1 MKYVV
6 APPSLLRK
14 TLAVVSFALLIST
27 LSTQQSFAVD
37 AGPTF
42 KTVSSGE
49 HFTCGLT
56 TTGDVYCWGAN
67 DRSQLGTSAV
77 SEFSTPNKVYRISNA
92 LEIAAGR
99 DFACARLSDGG
110 VACWGR
116 GDLGQTGDGI
126 DTKIDRIFATRV
138 HSVNTAIG
146 ITAGASHAC
155 VLLSDKTVKCWGENQ
170 LYQLG
175 NEISKIETMPVLV
188 EGVFGIKQISSGS
201 NHTCGLSDA
210 GFAYCWGDNKF
221 GQLGIG
227 TMLTLK
233 SKPSVVLGAKKI
245 ITIQL
250 GYDTSC
256 ASVETSGF
264 TCWGLG
270 IDGQLAETDR
280 FNRSLPVPM
289 TLATLTESATALVS
303 VSMGRT
309 KACGLMN
316 TAKSNL
322 MYCWGT
328 TVATDPTS
336 GSAATS
342 VSLGSDHG
350 CLVTT
355 TGTVQCWGWN
365 HKGQLGI
372 GTQANTVSKIAMV
385 SGFPDWTYWINTW
398 SIVYEDNL
406 GLLTWTGGTGKYL
419 VTIDGKGIVCETLLG
434 VKTCKFGPLE
444 SNKTYTGTILAQ
456 NTPLSNSRTA
466 NISFTTGNLT
476 TALDQYT
483 ADQAAAAKVIK
494 EKADL
499 VKAEEFL
506 AALSK
511 QIDQAL
517 KVEASAVS
525 NFTRD
530 DALSNKYFAILE
542 AADANVANTTIE
554 IKKMIATLESLVVRI
569 IKKIGT

>member
-1 MKYVV
+1 MKSVFVV
-6 APPSLLRK
+6 PNLFRK
-14 TLAVVSFALLIST
+14 TIAVVSFTLLIST
-27 LSTQQSFAVD
+27 LSTQQSLAVD

-77 SEFSTPNKVYRISNA
+77 SEFSTPNKVYRISDA

-99 DFACARLSDGG
+99 DFACARLADGG

-116 GDLGQTGDGI
+116 GDLGQAGDGI

-146 ITAGASHAC
+146 IAAGASHAC

-170 LYQLG
+170 LYQVG

-188 EGVFGIKQISSGS
+188 EGVSGIKQISSGA

-210 GFAYCWGDNKF
+210 GFVYCWGDNKF

-227 TMLTLK
+227 TMQTLK
-233 SKPSVVLGAKKI
+233 SKPSVVLGVKKVVSV
-245 ITIQL
+245 QL
-250 GYDTSC
+250 GYDSSC
-256 ASVETSGF
+256 ASVEASGF
-264 TCWGLG
+264 TCWGWG

-289 TLATLTESATALVS
+289 TLSTLTESATALVS

-365 HKGQLGI
+365 HKGQLGS
-372 GTQANTVSKIAMV
+372 GTQSNAVSKIAMV

-398 SIVYEDNL
+398 SMKYEDNL
-406 GLLTWTGGTGKYL
+406 GLLNWTGGTGKYL
-419 VTIDGKGIVCETLLG
+419 VTIDGKGIVCETLSG

-444 SNKTYTGTILAQ
+444 SNTTYTGTILAQ

-466 NISFTTGNLT
+466 NVSFTTGNLT
-476 TALDQYT
+476 TALDQY
-483 ADQAAAAKVIK
+483 AIDQAAAAKIIK

-506 AALSK
+506 ASLSK
-511 QIDQAL
+511 QIESARQ
-517 KVEASAVS
+517 VEVDAVNKFTDDLAASAD
-525 NFTRD
+525 F
-530 DALSNKYFAILE
+530 FATLD
-542 AADANVANTTIE
+542 AADANVVKTTME
-554 IKKMIATLESLVVRI
+554 IKKMIAAVQSVVIRI

>member
-1 MKYVV
+1 MKSVFV
-6 APPSLLRK
+6 IPNLLTK
-14 TLAVVSFALLIST
+14 TIAVTLFTLLIST

-42 KTVSSGE
+42 KSVSSGE

-77 SEFSTPNKVYRISNA
+77 SEFSTPNKVYRISDA

-99 DFACARLSDGG
+99 DFACARLADGG

-116 GDLGQTGDGI
+116 GDLGQAGDGI

-146 ITAGASHAC
+146 IAAGASHAC

-188 EGVFGIKQISSGS
+188 EGVSGIKQISSGA
-201 NHTCGLSDA
+201 NHTCGLSDS
-210 GFAYCWGDNKF
+210 GFVYCWGDNKF

-233 SKPSVVLGAKKI
+233 SKSSVVLGVKKVI
-245 ITIQL
+245 GIQL
-250 GYDTSC
+250 GFDSSC

-264 TCWGLG
+264 TCWGWG

-365 HKGQLGI
+365 HKGQLGS
-372 GTQANTVSKIAMV
+372 GTQSNAVSKIATV
-385 SGFPDWTYWINTW
+385 AGFPDWTYWINTW
-398 SIVYEDNL
+398 SMKYEDNL
-406 GLLTWTGGTGKYL
+406 GLLSWTGGTGKYL
-419 VTIDGKGIVCETLLG
+419 VTIDGEGIVCETLSG

-444 SNKTYTGTILAQ
+444 SNKIYTGTILAQ

-466 NISFTTGNLT
+466 NISFTTGSLT
-476 TALDQYT
+476 SAVDQYSL
-483 ADQAAAAKVIK
+483 DLAAAAKV
-494 EKADL
+494 KADL
-499 VKAEEFL
+499 AKAEALL
-506 AALSK
+506 ASLAN
-511 QIDQAL
+511 QIDLAF
-517 KVEASAVS
+517 KVESSAVL
-525 NFTRD
+525 NFTKD
-530 DALSNKYFAILE
+530 LAVADKYFETLA
-542 AADANVANTTIE
+542 AADASVAKTTAE
-554 IKKMIATLESLVVRI
+554 IKKMLAAVQSVVVKI